1 MNRLVRRG
9 LLVVALSLLA
19 VLPASQAVAQTVTTG
34 AISGLVTDES
44 GGVLPGATVEAV
56 HEPTGTRYSAVTGT
70 DGRFSILNVRAGG
83 PYVVTVKL
91 SGFKDQRYSG
101 LNVALGSEL
110 AVPARLS
117 LQTMTET
124 VEVVGA
130 SQAIINPSA
139 TGPVANI
146 PLEAV
151 QNMPSVSRA
160 ITDIARLSPQFTP
173 VGNGDGSG
181 PDVLSVGGRSAR
193 YNNIQIDGANN
204 NDLFA
209 LAGNSGNPGGGTATQ
224 AVSFDAIQEVQ
235 LVVAPYDVR
244 QGGFSGGGIN
254 AITRSGTNAYHG
266 TVMYEFRSQGLVG
279 DSADRFSDTT
289 GALASPSRPLGTF
302 SEKQFTASLG
312 GPIVKNK
319 AFFFANVDLTRNKT
333 PAGWSADGS
342 SGQKFIVPQ
351 ADLDRALSILQT
363 RYGYDPSLSGN
374 ALGEF
379 TKETLS
385 NKYFVRLDFNLSDR
399 HRLIVRNNLTKP
411 TTDVGFPSN
420 SLFLTPDTFY
430 QIHNRTNS
438 TVAQLNST
446 FGTAVNELR
455 VNYQKI
461 RDIRDGAT
469 AFPSVRVDLTGGGCG
484 SSTCSIRFGTEQF
497 STANELYQDIVELT
511 DDFTMTR
518 GRHLITVG
526 THNEFFKFKNLFIRD
541 NFGTYRFTSLDNFAA
556 GLAQQ
561 YDYSFSATS
570 DPRQAAKFSVRQWGF
585 YAGDLWRVAPRI
597 TLNYGLR
604 VDIPTFPDTPNANPA
619 ALSNFGF
626 RTDIAPSSKLWSPR
640 AGFNW
645 DISGNSKQQLRGGA
659 GIFAGRPPYVWISN
673 QYGNTGVDFTRI
685 GAALNNN
692 NRIPFVADPKNQP
705 RTVTGASAG
714 SFTNEI
720 DLVDPDFKYPELL
733 RASLGYDR
741 DLGLLGIIAT
751 VEGLY
756 GKTLQDIDYKNLNFV
771 PTGNVRASDGRPIMA
786 RKVAT
791 LSDVIFLTNTTKGN
805 SWTINGKLERPFRN
819 GLAFMASYLYG
830 RAKSVNDGG
839 SDQAA
844 SNFANNYIPGN
855 PNEAPLTESRFSPG
869 HRISLAVNY
878 EWKLPRKLT
887 FLTAAYYN
895 GQSGR
900 PYTFLFLQ
908 DVNADTK
915 AANDLVFI
923 PSSADQILVTG
934 GTFASLD
941 AYIDSTP
948 GLGKFRGQVVPR
960 NALRGPW
967 TNQLDVSTSLGIPIA
982 GTRKV
987 ELRADVLNFLNLL
1000 NQDWGLIDFPVFN
1013 DLAPIGVTIDSA
1025 SGKYVYNLATINSP
1039 TYLKFNRDDLRSRWQ
1054 AAFTARVRF

>member
-1 MNRLVRRG
+1 M
-9 LLVVALSLLA
+9 
-19 VLPASQAVAQTVTTG
+19 
-34 AISGLVTDES
+34 
-44 GGVLPGATVEAV
+44 
-56 HEPTGTRYSAVTGT
+56 
-70 DGRFSILNVRAGG
+70 
-83 PYVVTVKL
+83 
-91 SGFKDQRYSG
+91 
-101 LNVALGSEL
+101 
-110 AVPARLS
+110 
-117 LQTMTET
+117 
-124 VEVVGA
+124 
-130 SQAIINPSA
+130 
-139 TGPVANI
+139 
-146 PLEAV
+146 
-151 QNMPSVSRA
+151 
-160 ITDIARLSPQFTP
+160 
-173 VGNGDGSG
+173 
-181 PDVLSVGGRSAR
+181 VGGRSSR

-209 LAGNSGNPGGGTATQ
+209 LAGNSGNPGGGTGTQ

-235 LVVAPYDVR
+235 LVAAPYDVR
-244 QGGFSGGGIN
+244 QGGFTGGGIN

-266 TVMYEFRSQGLVG
+266 TVMYEFRNQGLVG
-279 DSADRFSDTT
+279 DSDDRFSDTT
-289 GALASPSRPLGTF
+289 GQLVSPSRPLGTF
-302 SEKQFTASLG
+302 SEKQFTVSLG

-333 PAGWSADGS
+333 PSGWSADGS
-342 SGQKFIVPQ
+342 SGQTFVVPPS
-351 ADLDRALSILQT
+351 DLDRVLSILST
-363 RYGYDPSLSGN
+363 KYHYDPSLGQN
-374 ALGEF
+374 PLGEF
-379 TKETLS
+379 TRETPS

-399 HRLIVRNNLTKP
+399 HRLIVRNNYTNP

-420 SLFLTPDTFY
+420 SRFLTPDTYY

-446 FGTAVNELR
+446 FGTSVNELR

-461 RDIRDGAT
+461 RDIRNGPQP
-469 AFPSVRVDLTGGGCG
+469 FPQVLVDLTPGGCG
-484 SSTCSIRFGTEQF
+484 SSTCQVRFGTEEF
-497 STANELYQDIVELT
+497 STANELYQDVVELT
-511 DDFTMTR
+511 DDYTMHKGHHT
-518 GRHLITVG
+518 ITVG

-541 NFGTYRFTSLDNFAA
+541 NFGAYRFSSIANFEA
-556 GLAQQ
+556 GLAQS

-570 DPRQAAKFSVRQWGF
+570 DPKQAAKFSVRQYGF
-585 YAGDLWRVAPRI
+585 YAGDLWRVAPRV

-604 VDIPTFPDTPNANPA
+604 VDIPTFPDVPNANPA
-619 ALSNFGF
+619 AVANFGYQ
-626 RTDIAPSSKLWSPR
+626 TDIAPSSTLWSPR

-645 DISGNSKQQLRGGA
+645 DISGNGKQQVRGGL

-685 GAALNNN
+685 GAAFNAA
-692 NRIPFVADPKNQP
+692 NRIPFVTDPANQP
-705 RTVTGASAG
+705 KTVTGANAG

-720 DLVDPDFKYPELL
+720 DLVDPDFKYPQLL
-733 RASLGYDR
+733 RASFGYDR
-741 DLGLLGIIAT
+741 DLGFLGMIAT

-756 GKTLQDIDYKNLNFV
+756 GKTLEDIDYQNLNFI
-771 PTGNVRASDGRPIMA
+771 PTANVRASDGRPIMA
-786 RKVAT
+786 RKVST

-805 SWTINGKLERPFRN
+805 SWTINGKVERPFRN

-855 PNEAPLTESRFSPG
+855 PNQAPLTESRFSPG
-869 HRISLAVNY
+869 HRINLAVNY
-878 EWKLPRKLT
+878 EWKLPRNLR

-900 PYTFLFLQ
+900 PYTFLFLS
-908 DVNADTK
+908 DVNADSKT
-915 AANDLVFI
+915 ANDLVFI
-923 PSSADQILVTG
+923 PSSADQVLVTG

-941 AYIDSTP
+941 AYIDNTP
-948 GLGKFRGQVVPR
+948 GLGQFRGQVVPR

-967 TNQLDVSTSLGIPIA
+967 TNQLDLSASLGIPIA
-982 GTRKV
+982 GTRKL

-1000 NQDWGLIDFPVFN
+1000 NQGWGLIDFPVFN
-1013 DLAPIGVTIDSA
+1013 DLAPIGVSIDSA